1 MPARMVRELA
11 FPSRILSRLVECSKD
26 TRSLLQLHGEVKASA
41 LPFPTNSACINV
53 SHYCQQHREG
63 MYKSL
68 NVLPL
73 ECGGVKS
80 VFVAIPAQVHPL
92 QGFKMAAVE
101 APVRM
106 LNSIACPV
114 CAALSARRLSKRC
127 ATSTRQDGCIGRC
140 LPLSASPRM
149 RRTST

>member
-1 MPARMVRELA
+1 MNALRIRGLCCSSMEKSKHQRCLSPQTVLA
-11 FPSRILSRLVECSKD
+11 LMCS
-26 TRSLLQLHGEVKASA
+26 TIVNNIVKGVMSKR
-41 LPFPTNSACINV
+41 
-53 SHYCQQHREG
+53 YKEG
-63 MYKSL
+63 MYKPL

-80 VFVAIPAQVHPL
+80 VFVAILAQVHPL
-92 QGFKMAAVE
+92 QGLKMAAVE

-106 LNSIACPV
+106 LNSVACPAG
-114 CAALSARRLSKRC
+114 AALSACRLLKRC

>member
-1 MPARMVRELA
+1 MLQGYLDSGAARWRSQSINDFSPETVLA
-11 FPSRILSRLVECSKD
+11 LMCPTIVNNNVKSVMSK
-26 TRSLLQLHGEVKASA
+26 RYK
-41 LPFPTNSACINV
+41 
-53 SHYCQQHREG
+53 EG

-80 VFVAIPAQVHPL
+80 VFVAILAEVHSL
-92 QGFKMAAVE
+92 QGLKIAAVE
-101 APVRM
+101 ALVHI

-114 CAALSARRLSKRC
+114 YAALSAWRLSKRC